1 MIGFRFE
8 KFSAND
14 NRTPFERL
22 LDIFL
27 QILVYTSGNVYEALD
42 WMNQLDQEYKLTNDE
57 YGMGDFIE
65 DLKKVYSRQ

>member
-8 KFSAND
+8 KFQGKD

-27 QILVYTSGNVYEALD
+27 QILVYTSGNVAEALD
-42 WMNQLDQEYKLTNDE
+42 WMNQVD
-57 YGMGDFIE
+57 
-65 DLKKVYSRQ
+65 KVKT